1 MSTNNNGF
9 NVYQSLDQEE
19 KVRNYSSN
27 PELVYSSITT
37 LSNIIK
43 QVEKEG
49 IGIVFC
55 HSNSSIQTIQKHLNR
70 KHLIVVDFC
79 DLKGNPNHFATN
91 SKVIAV
97 ALSSSDVIKISD
109 LQSLVKQMKSSGIVL
124 KWISILKQP
133 SFHQLI
139 KWELK

>member
-1 MSTNNNGF
+1 MSTNNNGIS
-9 NVYQSLDQEE
+9 VYHSLDQDE

-37 LSNIIK
+37 LSNIIR

-55 HSNSSIQTIQKHLNR
+55 HNNSSIKTIQKHLDK
-70 KHLIVVDFC
+70 KHLIVLDIG
-79 DLKGNPNHFATN
+79 DLKGHLKHSAAS

-97 ALSSSDVIKISD
+97 ALSSSDIIKISE
-109 LQSLVKQMKSSGIVL
+109 LQSLVKHMKSSGVIL

>member
-1 MSTNNNGF
+1 MSTNNNGIS
-9 NVYQSLDQEE
+9 VYQSLDQNE
-19 KVRNYSSN
+19 KVKNYSSN

-37 LSNIIK
+37 LSNIIR

-55 HSNSSIQTIQKHLNR
+55 HNNSSIQTIQKHLD
-70 KHLIVVDFC
+70 KKYLTVVDLH
-79 DLKGNPNHFATN
+79 DLKGHLNHFVAS

-97 ALSSSDVIKISD
+97 ALSSSDIIKISE
-109 LQSLVKQMKSSGIVL
+109 LQSLAKHMKSSGVIL